1 MQLATIGAAR
11 CVRNCPPDPANKLDA
26 MEQLHPE
33 DNSPAIEVL
42 DGQTTVEELLADLG
56 LEWRP
61 QYVGDLGQP
70 ADGEF
75 SQPALF

>member
-1 MQLATIGAAR
+1 
-11 CVRNCPPDPANKLDA
+11 

-56 LEWRP
+56 FEWRP

-70 ADGEF
+70 AGGQF